1 MEMSQMTSNDVQSQ
15 LDIYFN
21 TWMKEAM
28 LEMTST
34 C

>member
-1 MEMSQMTSNDVQSQ
+1 MEMSQTTLNDVQSQ
-15 LDIYFN
+15 LDN

-28 LEMTST
+28 LEMTSM